1 MKKIK
6 RSCNTL
12 IFTLIELL
20 VVIAIIAILA
30 SMLLPA
36 LNKAREKAH
45 ASDCSGKLKQ
55 IGTAFFMYTGDYGD
69 WMPWYQYISP
79 AKSWAIDFMPPYLGD
94 RYVGVSAAFSN
105 PKKTILCNS
114 QTSPSVNYSYAY
126 NIQLGSGPYGGA
138 IDNTAPAVPCPVKII
153 RVKSPGRTVMVADS
167 NGLYISNKPMLDAT
181 SKLIFRHSSAMCNFL
196 VVDGHIES
204 WSYNLFLIGDA
215 NNGTQSRSYAT
226 KTKLLVNPTF

>member
-1 MKKIK
+1 MKN
-6 RSCNTL
+6 RLTNYRL
-12 IFTLIELL
+12 LNFTLIELL

-55 IGTAFFMYTGDYGD
+55 VGTAFFMYTGDYGD

-79 AKSWAIDFMPPYLGD
+79 AKSWAVDFLPPYLGN
-94 RYVGVSAAFSN
+94 RNVGVSAAYSI
-105 PKKTILCNS
+105 PRQTILCNS
-114 QTSPSVNYSYAY
+114 QTSQSVNYSYAY

-138 IDNTAPAVPCPVKII
+138 VDNTAPVVPCPVKII

-196 VVDGHIES
+196 VVDGHIAS
-204 WSYNLFLIGDA
+204 WSANLFLVGDA